1 MMVIIEIGI
10 KKYKR
15 ESSVLNYLYETV
27 ALDYVYCF
35 LSILHQDFLHTAR
48 TTVVTY
54 VITNTLILLRFST
67 YSLREAFIFVLLRK
81 MSF

>member
-27 ALDYVYCF
+27 ALDYVHCF

-48 TTVVTY
+48 TTVSD
-54 VITNTLILLRFST
+54 ICDH
-67 YSLREAFIFVLLRK
+67 
-81 MSF
+81 